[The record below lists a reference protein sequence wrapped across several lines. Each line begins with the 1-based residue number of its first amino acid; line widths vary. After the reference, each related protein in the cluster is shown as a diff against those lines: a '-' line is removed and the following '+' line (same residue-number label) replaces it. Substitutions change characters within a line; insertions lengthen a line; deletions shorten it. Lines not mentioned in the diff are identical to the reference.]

1 MDGAEL
7 FLTNPVM
14 PLSPLEGT
22 AGSGFI
28 KAANRIQRSGTEP
41 AGTEKTE
48 QLAKEF
54 ETVLLTKL
62 VDAMKETVG
71 NWGLEKEDAA
81 AGQMQGLF
89 WMYLAQDIGDKGGL
103 GLWKD
108 LHRFFCDMQNPAEPP
123 TSVDES
129 L

>member
-1 MDGAEL
+1 
-7 FLTNPVM
+7 M
-14 PLSPLEGT
+14 PPSPLETT
-22 AGSGFI
+22 AGSGVI
-28 KAANRIQRSGTEP
+28 KTAERIQNSDTQST
-41 AGTEKTE
+41 GTEKTE

-71 NWGLEKEDAA
+71 DWGLEKEDAA
-81 AGQMQGLF
+81 SGQMQGLF
-89 WMYLAQDIGDKGGL
+89 WMYLAQDIGEKGGL

-108 LHRFFCDMQNPAEPP
+108 LHRFFTDMQNPAEPP
-123 TSVDES
+123 PSVDES